1 MKKLITLGLILSLT
15 LAACNGNDGTNST
28 ETSKSEKSNTKAS
41 DAPSFK
47 NNTVKLNDINVKIT
61 DTVFRPAG
69 TTENQNTDQLLI
81 EYKTTNKSDK
91 EIDRI
96 SAWLAAFEAYQDSK
110 DAERKLEIG
119 AAPFDGKYKALL
131 DNQTDNIKKGGT
143 VEGVIAYDL
152 KDTNTPVTLKAQQGV
167 GGKEL
172 GTKTIEIG
180 K

>member
-1 MKKLITLGLILSLT
+1 MKKLISLVVILSLA
-15 LAACNGNDGTNST
+15 LAACSSNDEKDKT
-28 ETSKSEKSNTKAS
+28 ETAKSETKAS

-47 NNTVKLNDINVKIT
+47 NNTVILNDISVKIT

-69 TTENQNTDQLLI
+69 TTEYQNTDQLLV
-81 EYKTTNKSDK
+81 EYKATNKSDK

-110 DAERKLEIG
+110 DAERKLEVG
-119 AAPFDGKYKALL
+119 AAPFDGKYQAML
-131 DNQTDNIKKGGT
+131 DNQSDNIKKGGT

-152 KDTNTPVTLKAQQGV
+152 KDTKTPVTLKAQQGV

-172 GTKTIEIG
+172 GTKTINIE